1 MTRSLPNVP
10 LWPRAS
16 RTGINRATVSSSSL
30 TTPSGRAVATPP
42 ADASSGRR
50 PKPTGRR
57 SATVATIGGRR
68 RLVRLARIGRLE
80 RGALLVQLAQPLEP
94 GHELALA
101 VVEPR
106 LDVEREHVPAARG
119 PDAERHRDREL
130 RLVADRHRH
139 AAHAQLLGALRGATV
154 EDDVRLA
161 RGQALDLDVPP
172 AHAPDAQAEH
182 LGHGLLGR
190 PAAGE

>member
-16 RTGINRATVSSSSL
+16 RTGISRATVWSSSL
-30 TTPSGRAVATPP
+30 TTRSGGAVAPPP

-68 RLVRLARIGRLE
+68 CLVRIGRLE

-106 LDVEREHVPAARG
+106 LDVEREHVPAACG
-119 PDAERHRDREL
+119 PDAERHRDGEL
-130 RLVADRHRH
+130 RLVADR
-139 AAHAQLLGALRGATV
+139 
-154 EDDVRLA
+154 
-161 RGQALDLDVPP
+161 
-172 AHAPDAQAEH
+172 
-182 LGHGLLGR
+182 
-190 PAAGE
+190 